1 MSKALVAY
9 ILGSAFVFLQHNL
22 QFINEYFK
30 DKTHIL
36 ILTTSIPISYLYLY
50 AWTYFVTI
58 SNGSV
63 WSARFMFFGLSYF
76 VHPVMA
82 YVFLNETPFT
92 LKTALCTLLSVII
105 LVIQYKL

>member
-1 MSKALVAY
+1 MTKALIAY

-36 ILTTSIPISYLYLY
+36 ILTMSIPISYLYFY
-50 AWTYFVTI
+50 AWTHFVNI

-63 WSARFMFFGLSYF
+63 WSARFIFFGLSYF
-76 VHPVMA
+76 VYPIMA
-82 YVFLNETPFT
+82 YVFLNESPLTV
-92 LKTALCTLLSVII
+92 KTALCTLLSVII